1 MTKSCEKNTVH
12 LQTITEIRSYNN
24 QTMNMIQEHWEC
36 KLDVLSW
43 RFYVISSVQLLLPH
57 DEEVF

>member
-36 KLDVLSW
+36 KLDVLS
-43 RFYVISSVQLLLPH
+43 
-57 DEEVF
+57 